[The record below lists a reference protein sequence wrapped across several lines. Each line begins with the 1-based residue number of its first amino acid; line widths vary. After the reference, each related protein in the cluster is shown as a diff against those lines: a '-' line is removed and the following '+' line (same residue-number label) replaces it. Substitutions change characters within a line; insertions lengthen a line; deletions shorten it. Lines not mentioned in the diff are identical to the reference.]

1 MQKINLLFNLNKSN
15 LKKQKMEGLIWDEVP
30 AQRKRK
36 QEQFAFPVITLS
48 AIAKL
53 GAGRKFSFNAAAQEH
68 LGITGGERISFGFS
82 TDKKLAAVRKATGD
96 QGFPLTQACTIS
108 DKKTYEF
115 MVKIFNLDTAVEN
128 HFEITEVNGLN
139 TLSPVPADTHPIE
152 EEVVFEI
159 STTDVGEI
167 SDEEDLGPDLRGI
180 PTTESLGIAAA
191 DEVEEMAQMPEPDTD
206 EDDSEE
212 ESVW

>member
-1 MQKINLLFNLNKSN
+1 
-15 LKKQKMEGLIWDEVP
+15 MEGLIWDEVP

-53 GAGRKFSFNAAAQEH
+53 GAGRKFSFNAAAQKH
-68 LGITGGERISFGFS
+68 LDITGGERISFGFS
-82 TDKKLAAVRKATGD
+82 ADKKLAAVRKSTGD

-108 DKKTYEF
+108 DKRTYEF

-159 STTDVGEI
+159 NTTYVGEI
-167 SDEEDLGPDLRGI
+167 SDEEDFSADLRGI

-191 DEVEEMAQMPEPDTD
+191 DEVEDNLHIPTQSG
-206 EDDSEE
+206 DDSTE

>member
-1 MQKINLLFNLNKSN
+1 
-15 LKKQKMEGLIWDEVP
+15 MEGLIWDEVP

-48 AIAKL
+48 AITKL
-53 GAGRKFSFNAAAQEH
+53 GAGRKFSFNAAAQKH
-68 LGITGGERISFGFS
+68 LDITGGDRISFGFS

-108 DKKTYEF
+108 DKRTYEF

-139 TLSPVPADTHPIE
+139 TLSPVLEGTVKE
-152 EEVVFEI
+152 EKVVFEI

-167 SDEEDLGPDLRGI
+167 SDKEDLGPDLRGI

-191 DEVEEMAQMPEPDTD
+191 DEVEEMAQITESDIN

>member
-1 MQKINLLFNLNKSN
+1 
-15 LKKQKMEGLIWDEVP
+15 MEGLIWDEVP

-53 GAGRKFSFNAAAQEH
+53 GAGRKFSFNAAAQKH
-68 LGITGGERISFGFS
+68 LDITGGERISFGFS
-82 TDKKLAAVRKATGD
+82 ADKKLAAVRKATGD

-139 TLSPVPADTHPIE
+139 TLSPVLEGTVKAE
-152 EEVVFEI
+152 EEEEEIVFEI
-159 STTDVGEI
+159 NTTYVGEI
-167 SDEEDLGPDLRGI
+167 SDEEDFSADLRGI

-191 DEVEEMAQMPEPDTD
+191 KEVEQNLHIPTQSG
-206 EDDSEE
+206 DDSTE

>member
-1 MQKINLLFNLNKSN
+1 
-15 LKKQKMEGLIWDEVP
+15 MEGLIWDEVP

-48 AIAKL
+48 AITKL

-68 LGITGGERISFGFS
+68 LGITGGDRISFGFS
-82 TDKKLAAVRKATGD
+82 TDRKLAAVRKATGD
-96 QGFPLTQACTIS
+96 QGFALTQACTIS

-115 MVKIFNLDTAVEN
+115 MVKIFSLNTAVEN

-152 EEVVFEI
+152 EETPVFEI
-159 STTDVGEI
+159 NTTHVGEI
-167 SDEEDLGPDLRGI
+167 SDEEDFSADLRGV
-180 PTTESLGIAAA
+180 PTTESFGIAAA
-191 DEVEEMAQMPEPDTD
+191 TEEEVEEAVVVSSFDEED
-206 EDDSEE
+206 EDSTE

>member
-1 MQKINLLFNLNKSN
+1 
-15 LKKQKMEGLIWDEVP
+15 MEGLIWDEVP

-48 AIAKL
+48 AITKL
-53 GAGRKFSFNAAAQEH
+53 GAGRKFSFNAAAQKH
-68 LGITGGERISFGFS
+68 LDITGGDRISFGFS

-108 DKKTYEF
+108 DKRTYEF
-115 MVKIFNLDTAVEN
+115 MVKIFGLNTAVEN

-139 TLSPVPADTHPIE
+139 TLSPVLEGTVKE

-159 STTDVGEI
+159 NTTDVGEI

-191 DEVEEMAQMPEPDTD
+191 DEVEDMAQMTESDTN

>member
-1 MQKINLLFNLNKSN
+1 
-15 LKKQKMEGLIWDEVP
+15 MEGLIWDEVP

-36 QEQFAFPVITLS
+36 EEQFAFPVVTLS

-53 GAGRKFSFNAAAQEH
+53 GAGRKFSFNAAAQNE
-68 LGITGGERISFGFS
+68 LDVKGGDRISFGFS

-96 QGFPLTQACTIS
+96 QGFALTQTCTIS

-115 MVKIFNLDTAVEN
+115 MVKMFNLDTAIEN
-128 HFEITEVNGLN
+128 HFEISLVNGLH
-139 TLSPVPADTHPIE
+139 TLSPVISSNT

-159 STTDVGEI
+159 NTVDVGEI
-167 SDEEDLGPDLRGI
+167 SDEEDFSADLRGI

-191 DEVEEMAQMPEPDTD
+191 EEVEEMVAPAPSED
-206 EDDSEE
+206 EDSTE

>member
-1 MQKINLLFNLNKSN
+1 
-15 LKKQKMEGLIWDEVP
+15 MEGLIWDEVP

-36 QEQFAFPVITLS
+36 EEQFAFPVVTLS

-53 GAGRKFSFNAAAQEH
+53 GAGRKFSFNAAAQKE
-68 LGITGGERISFGFS
+68 LDVTGGDRISFGFS

-96 QGFPLTQACTIS
+96 QGFALTQTCTIS

-115 MVKIFNLDTAVEN
+115 MVKMFSLDTAIEN
-128 HFEITEVNGLN
+128 HFEISLVNGLH
-139 TLSPVPADTHPIE
+139 TLSPVLSANT

-159 STTDVGEI
+159 NTVDVGEI
-167 SDEEDLGPDLRGI
+167 SDEEDFSADLRGI

-191 DEVEEMAQMPEPDTD
+191 EEVEEMVAPAPSED
-206 EDDSEE
+206 EDSTE

>member
-1 MQKINLLFNLNKSN
+1 
-15 LKKQKMEGLIWDEVP
+15 MEGLIWDEVP

-48 AIAKL
+48 AIEKL
-53 GAGRKFSFNAAAQEH
+53 GAGRKFSFNTAAQNE
-68 LGITGGERISFGFS
+68 LDVKGGDRISFGFS

-96 QGFPLTQACTIS
+96 QGFALTQTCTIS

-115 MVKIFNLDTAVEN
+115 MVKMFGLDTAIEN
-128 HFEITEVNGLN
+128 HFEISLVNGLH
-139 TLSPVPADTHPIE
+139 TLSPVPADTHAIQ

-159 STTDVGEI
+159 NTVDVGEI
-167 SDEEDLGPDLRGI
+167 SDEKDFSADLRGI
-180 PTTESLGIAAA
+180 PTAESLGIAPA
-191 DEVEEMAQMPEPDTD
+191 DEVEEMVAPED
-206 EDDSEE
+206 EDSTE

>member
-1 MQKINLLFNLNKSN
+1 
-15 LKKQKMEGLIWDEVP
+15 MEGLIWDEVP

-48 AIAKL
+48 AITKL
-53 GAGRKFSFNAAAQEH
+53 GAGRKFSFNAAAQKH
-68 LGITGGERISFGFS
+68 LDITGGERISFGFS
-82 TDKKLAAVRKATGD
+82 TDKKLAAVRKATGE

-115 MVKIFNLDTAVEN
+115 MVKIFGLNTAVEN

-139 TLSPVPADTHPIE
+139 TLSPVLEYGTVKE
-152 EEVVFEI
+152 EEETPVFEI
-159 STTDVGEI
+159 NTTHVGEI

-180 PTTESLGIAAA
+180 PTTESFGIAAA
-191 DEVEEMAQMPEPDTD
+191 TEEEEVEEAVVVSSFDEED
-206 EDDSEE
+206 EDSTE

>member
-1 MQKINLLFNLNKSN
+1 
-15 LKKQKMEGLIWDEVP
+15 MEGLIWDEVP

-36 QEQFAFPVITLS
+36 EEQFAFAVVTLS

-53 GAGRKFSFNAAAQEH
+53 GAGRKFSFNAAAQKE
-68 LGITGGERISFGFS
+68 LDVTGGDRVSFGFS

-96 QGFPLTQACTIS
+96 QGFALTQTCTIS

-115 MVKIFNLDTAVEN
+115 MVKMFSLDTAIEN
-128 HFEITEVNGLN
+128 HFEISLVNGLH
-139 TLSPVPADTHPIE
+139 TLSPVLSANT

-159 STTDVGEI
+159 NTVDVGEI
-167 SDEEDLGPDLRGI
+167 SDEEDFSADLRGI

-191 DEVEEMAQMPEPDTD
+191 EEVEEMVAPAPSED
-206 EDDSEE
+206 EDSTE

>member
-1 MQKINLLFNLNKSN
+1 
-15 LKKQKMEGLIWDEVP
+15 MEGLIWDEVP

-48 AIAKL
+48 AITKL
-53 GAGRKFSFNAAAQEH
+53 GAGRKFSFNAAAQKH
-68 LGITGGERISFGFS
+68 LDITGGERISFGFS
-82 TDKKLAAVRKATGD
+82 TDKKLAAVRKATGE

-115 MVKIFNLDTAVEN
+115 MVKIFGLNTAVEN

-139 TLSPVPADTHPIE
+139 TLSPVLAYGTVKE
-152 EEVVFEI
+152 EETPVFEI
-159 STTDVGEI
+159 NTTHVGEI

-180 PTTESLGIAAA
+180 PTTESFGIAAA
-191 DEVEEMAQMPEPDTD
+191 TEEEEVEEAVVVSSFDEED
-206 EDDSEE
+206 EDSTE

>member
-1 MQKINLLFNLNKSN
+1 
-15 LKKQKMEGLIWDEVP
+15 MEGLIWDEVP

-48 AIAKL
+48 AITKL

-139 TLSPVPADTHPIE
+139 TLSPVLEGTVKE

-159 STTDVGEI
+159 NTTDVGEI

-191 DEVEEMAQMPEPDTD
+191 DEVEEMAQMPEPAAD

>member
-1 MQKINLLFNLNKSN
+1 
-15 LKKQKMEGLIWDEVP
+15 MEGLIWDEVP

-36 QEQFAFPVITLS
+36 EEQFAFPVVTLS

-53 GAGRKFSFNAAAQEH
+53 GAGRKFSFNAAAQKE
-68 LGITGGERISFGFS
+68 LDVTGGDRVSFGFS

-96 QGFPLTQACTIS
+96 QGFALTQTCTIS

-115 MVKIFNLDTAVEN
+115 MVKMFSLDTAIEN
-128 HFEITEVNGLN
+128 HFEISLVNGLH
-139 TLSPVPADTHPIE
+139 TLSPVLSANT

-159 STTDVGEI
+159 NTVDVGEI
-167 SDEEDLGPDLRGI
+167 SDEEDFSADLRGI
-180 PTTESLGIAAA
+180 PTTESLGIEAA
-191 DEVEEMAQMPEPDTD
+191 DEVEEMVVSATIED
-206 EDDSEE
+206 EDSTE

>member
-1 MQKINLLFNLNKSN
+1 
-15 LKKQKMEGLIWDEVP
+15 MEGLIWDEVP

-36 QEQFAFPVITLS
+36 EEQFAFPVVTLS

-53 GAGRKFSFNAAAQEH
+53 GAGRKFSFNAAAQKE
-68 LGITGGERISFGFS
+68 LDVTGGDRVSFGFS

-96 QGFPLTQACTIS
+96 QGFALTQTCTIS

-115 MVKIFNLDTAVEN
+115 MVKMFSLDTAIEN
-128 HFEITEVNGLN
+128 HFEISLVNGLH
-139 TLSPVPADTHPIE
+139 TLSPVLSANT

-159 STTDVGEI
+159 NTVDVGEI
-167 SDEEDLGPDLRGI
+167 SDEEDFSADLRGI
-180 PTTESLGIAAA
+180 PTTESLGIEAA
-191 DEVEEMAQMPEPDTD
+191 DEVEEMVAPAPSED
-206 EDDSEE
+206 EDSTE